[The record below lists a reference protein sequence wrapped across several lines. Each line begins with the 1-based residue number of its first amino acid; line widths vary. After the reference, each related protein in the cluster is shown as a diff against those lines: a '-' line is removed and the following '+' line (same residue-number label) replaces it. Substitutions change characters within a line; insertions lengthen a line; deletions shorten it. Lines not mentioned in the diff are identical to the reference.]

1 MKRSSPLFGLCILTA
16 IILLPSC
23 FYPEEF
29 HATLNI
35 DKSGS
40 YNFVFDGTLVFINF
54 DPEKDE
60 PLLTDSDPQEIKKLE
75 EELKKDPNFQEVKYS
90 GKSRFK
96 VLYRREGV
104 IKPNV
109 KTKLLGEFCEIIN
122 IKIIQPGKVLING
135 ANLDGVDIAYL
146 EKVNLRFEG
155 KLAVTTNAKVIR
167 HNADRSPWF
176 PGLSGPY
183 EWQVFLSPFPEPWM
197 LLQLEGRA
205 QK

>member
-1 MKRSSPLFGLCILTA
+1 MKRSSPLFGLCLLTA

-40 YNFVFDGTLVFINF
+40 YNFVFDGILVFLNF

-60 PLLTDSDPQEIKKLE
+60 PLLTDSNPQEIQKLE
-75 EELKKDPNFQEVKYS
+75 EELKKDPNFQEVKYT

-109 KTKLLGEFCEIIN
+109 KTKLLSKLCELIT
-122 IKIIQPGKVLING
+122 IKPIQPGKVLIKG
-135 ANLDGVDIAYL
+135 ANLDEVDIAYL
-146 EKVNLRFEG
+146 HKVNFRLEG
-155 KLAVTTNAKVIR
+155 KLSVTTNAKVIR

-176 PGLSGPY
+176 PGLSGTY
-183 EWQVFLSPFPEPWM
+183 EWQFSLSPFPEPWM
-197 LLQLEGRA
+197 LLQLERRA
-205 QK
+205 HR